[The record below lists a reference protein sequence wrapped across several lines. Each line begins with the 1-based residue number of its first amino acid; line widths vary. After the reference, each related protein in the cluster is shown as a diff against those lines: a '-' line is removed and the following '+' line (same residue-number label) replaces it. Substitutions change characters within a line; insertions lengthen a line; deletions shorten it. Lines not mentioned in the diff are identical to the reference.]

1 MVLGQPH
8 LNIPYSPTQAV
19 SSSRSSLFKTIVDFF
34 PRIRRRRDKQEGIIV
49 THTPSPSAPSTPYA
63 ATFSVPIGPGSSLP
77 LSPHSL
83 STDSLH
89 PRSSEE
95 IMSRNRRR
103 YSRSESQKSGR
114 FHKGIGYE
122 SKKSD
127 AYNSPSP
134 STAVKA
140 KKREGEKKKSSRPV
154 KLSPTSRSVLPT
166 RTRTRMSIIASCSA
180 SSSFLLVNPSCYPRA
195 GRS

>member
-95 IMSRNRRR
+95 IMPRNRISLRAPPK
-103 YSRSESQKSGR
+103 RS
-114 FHKGIGYE
+114 
-122 SKKSD
+122 
-127 AYNSPSP
+127 ATN
-134 STAVKA
+134 
-140 KKREGEKKKSSRPV
+140 
-154 KLSPTSRSVLPT
+154 PTLNVDNGGAGLT
-166 RTRTRMSIIASCSA
+166 
-180 SSSFLLVNPSCYPRA
+180 
-195 GRS
+195 GRSSDEISVGFSSTSLHTLQPRDETPFRRRTSAD